1 MKIAKINSLGLQN
14 KKNILKKVEI
24 GIASLAM
31 GSLLSCTPAL
41 AQEPKA
47 DEVNIENKQETNKN
61 NSVFKE
67 LLVVL
72 GSTAVLFGLLE
83 YMGYALTKTPDK
95 NKKQDLNNFKHE
107 TFRNSMG
114 K

>member
-14 KKNILKKVEI
+14 QINLLKKVEI

-31 GSLLSCTPAL
+31 GSMLSCTPAL
-41 AQEPKA
+41 AQEPKT
-47 DEVNIENKQETNKN
+47 DEVNIENIQETNKN
-61 NSVFKE
+61 ASVFKK

-83 YMGYALTKTPDK
+83 FMSYLMTKSPDK
-95 NKKQDLNNFKHE
+95 NKIKDMNNFERESFHD
-107 TFRNSMG
+107 FIGR
-114 K
+114 